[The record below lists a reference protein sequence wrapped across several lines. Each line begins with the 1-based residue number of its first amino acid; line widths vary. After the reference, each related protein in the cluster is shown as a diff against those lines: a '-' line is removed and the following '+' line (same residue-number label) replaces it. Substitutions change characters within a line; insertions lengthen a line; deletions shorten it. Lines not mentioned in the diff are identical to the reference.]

1 MTAAPVLRVDGLR
14 VDYPTPRGE
23 LAAVDGIEFTVER
36 GEILGLIGESGSG
49 KTTTAMAI
57 LRLIQPPGR
66 IGGHATLDGGTDLLA
81 LGEKELRRLRWRG
94 MALIPQGALN
104 ALNPLLRVGDQL
116 EDVILTHEGRG
127 ARKGLA
133 ERLDALYQTVGLP
146 RRVGR
151 HYPHE
156 LSGGMR
162 QRVCI
167 AMAIALDPPLVIA
180 DEPTSALDVIVQRV
194 VAQTLL
200 DVKRRLGIAFVLIGH
215 DIGLMAQLADRVAVM
230 YRGKIVEIGPTEE
243 LFASPRH
250 PYTRML
256 IDAVPAIGHKATVKV
271 AEGLAPDPFDQ
282 APGCVFQR
290 RCPYV
295 FGPCRVAHPPLE
307 RAGTDHSV
315 ACYLLRD
322 AAAPTEGASA

>member
-1 MTAAPVLRVDGLR
+1 MIGAAPVLRVDDLR

-23 LAAVDGIEFTVER
+23 LAAVDGIAFTVER

-66 IGGHATLDGGTDLLA
+66 TGGRATLDGDTDLLA
-81 LGEKELRRLRWRG
+81 LGDKELRRLRWRG

-104 ALNPLLRVGDQL
+104 ALNPLLRIGDQL
-116 EDVILTHEGRG
+116 EDVILTHEGR
-127 ARKGLA
+127 AAKKGLA

-151 HYPHE
+151 LYPHE

-200 DVKRRLGIAFVLIGH
+200 DVKRRLGISFVLIGH

-230 YRGKIVEIGPTEE
+230 YRGKIVEIGPTDE

-250 PYTRML
+250 PYTQML
-256 IDAVPAIGHKATVKV
+256 IDAVPAIGHRATVKV
-271 AEGLAPDPFDQ
+271 TEGLAPDPFDQ

-295 FGPCRVAHPPLE
+295 FELCRSVHPPLE
-307 RAGTDHSV
+307 EVGPDHLA
-315 ACYLLRD
+315 ACYLPHD
-322 AAAPTEGASA
+322 ALVAEDVPA